1 MGGPRPMGLHRSNDY
16 HPVFHSKRDDTMS
29 RSMSKAAGVITL
41 CLAAAGAA
49 SAAPLFEPVTV
60 LSRAGAA
67 NQPAAQAVLSAAS
80 TAAVQEVRVDAGAVG
95 ANQRQLEFELLG
107 TPVQALQQRVQALPD
122 GGSIWYGQLQAGNAK
137 TAGKATASDP
147 ANSVIL
153 VRSGDTVT
161 GSIRKDGQLYRLRP
175 LSDGRHVLV
184 EVDES
189 RMPADH
195 PADYNSLPQVAMP
208 VSDRAGIAAASSG
221 TPATI
226 RVLVVA
232 TNGAVAAY
240 GGNMQSLVQL
250 AVAESNQGY
259 INSNV
264 GITLELAGYE
274 TTSYAESSSFSTD
287 LSRFRSTTDGVMDS
301 IHTTR
306 NNTRADVAVLVIN
319 NASSCGLAS
328 GIGSTAATAFAAVH
342 WDCATGYYSFAHE
355 IGHLQ
360 SARHDIATDPSTSPY
375 SYGHGYRYE
384 PSSGARWRTIMAYAC
399 TAGCPRLNFWSN
411 PNISYNGVP
420 MGIASSADNQRVLV
434 NTKATVAAF
443 R

>member
-67 NQPAAQAVLSAAS
+67 NQPAAQAVLSAVS

-221 TPATI
+221 SPATI

-301 IHTTR
+301 IHTSR

>member
-1 MGGPRPMGLHRSNDY
+1 MGVPTRRGLHRNNDY
-16 HPVFHSKRDDTMS
+16 HPVFPSKRDDTMS

-41 CLAAAGAA
+41 CLVAAGAA

-60 LSRAGAA
+60 LSRAGAS
-67 NQPAAQAVLSAAS
+67 NQPAAQALLSAAS
-80 TAAVQEVRVDAGAVG
+80 TAAVQEVRVDAGSVS
-95 ANQRQLEFELLG
+95 ANQRSLEFELLG

-122 GGSIWYGQLQAGNAK
+122 GGSVWYGQLQARDAK
-137 TAGKATASDP
+137 LSARAAAADP

-184 EVDES
+184 EVDET

-226 RVLVVA
+226 RVLVVV

-287 LSRFRSTTDGVMDS
+287 LSRFRSTSDGVMDS
-301 IHTTR
+301 IHTSR

-328 GIGSTAATAFAAVH
+328 SIGSTAATAFAAVH

-360 SARHDIATDPSTSPY
+360 SARHDIATDSSTSPY
-375 SYGHGYRYE
+375 AYGHGYRYE
-384 PSSGARWRTIMAYAC
+384 PASGARWRTIMAYAC

-411 PNISYNGVP
+411 PNINYNGVP
-420 MGIASSADNQRVLV
+420 MGIAASADNQRVLV

>member
-1 MGGPRPMGLHRSNDY
+1 
-16 HPVFHSKRDDTMS
+16 MS

-41 CLAAAGAA
+41 CMAAAGAA

-60 LSRAGAA
+60 LSRAGSA

-80 TAAVQEVRVDAGAVG
+80 TAAVQEVRIDAAAVN
-95 ANQRQLEFELLG
+95 ASQRQLEFELLG
-107 TPVQALQQRVQALPD
+107 TPVQALQQRVEALPD
-122 GGSIWYGQLQAGNAK
+122 GGSVWYGQLQSRSAK
-137 TAGKATASDP
+137 LGARAAANDP

-153 VRSGDTVT
+153 VRNGDTVT
-161 GSIRKDGQLYRLRP
+161 GSIRKDGRLYRLRP

-208 VSDRAGIAAASSG
+208 VSDLAGIAAASSG

-259 INSNV
+259 VNSNV
-264 GITLELAGYE
+264 GITLQLAGYE
-274 TTSYAESSSFSTD
+274 TTSYVESGSFSTD
-287 LSRFRSTTDGVMDS
+287 LSRFRNTADGVMDS
-301 IHTTR
+301 IHTRR
-306 NNTRADVAVLVIN
+306 NTTRADVAVLVIN

-375 SYGHGYRYE
+375 AYGHGYRYE
-384 PSSGARWRTIMAYAC
+384 PSSGSRWRTIMAYAC

-411 PNISYNGVP
+411 PNINYNGVP

>member
-1 MGGPRPMGLHRSNDY
+1 
-16 HPVFHSKRDDTMS
+16 MS
-29 RSMSKAAGVITL
+29 SSMSKAAGVIAL
-41 CLAAAGAA
+41 CLLGAGGAA
-49 SAAPLFEPVTV
+49 AAPLFEPVTV
-60 LSRAGAA
+60 LTRAGTAQ
-67 NQPAAQAVLSAAS
+67 QPALQALMGAPS
-80 TAAVQEVRVDAGAVG
+80 TSAVQEVRVDAAAV
-95 ANQRQLEFELLG
+95 ASAQKQLEFELLG
-107 TPVQALQQRVQALPD
+107 QPVQALQSRVETLAD
-122 GGSIWYGQLQAGNAK
+122 GGSIWYGQIGTRAGARLLK
-137 TAGKATASDP
+137 AGAPDP
-147 ANSVIL
+147 MNSVIL
-153 VRSGDTVT
+153 VRNGDTVT
-161 GSIRKDGQLYRLRP
+161 GSIRRDGQLYRLRP
-175 LSDGRHVLV
+175 VSDGRHVLV
-184 EVDES
+184 EVDEA

-195 PADYNSLPQVAMP
+195 PADYNSLPTIAMP

-259 INSNV
+259 SNSNV
-264 GITLELAGYE
+264 GITLQLAGYE

-287 LSRFRSTTDGVMDS
+287 LARFRNTSDGVMDS
-301 IHTTR
+301 IHASR
-306 NNTRADVAVLVIN
+306 NTTRADVAVLVIN

-360 SARHDIATDPSTSPY
+360 SARHDIATDSSTSPY
-375 SYGHGYRYE
+375 AYGHGYRYE
-384 PSSGARWRTIMAYAC
+384 PATGTGWRTIMAYNC
-399 TAGCPRLNFWSN
+399 TRSCPRLNYWSN
-411 PNISYNGVP
+411 PNITYNGIP
-420 MGIASSADNQRVLV
+420 TGIASSADNQRVLV
-434 NTKATVAAF
+434 NTKAAVAAF

>member
-1 MGGPRPMGLHRSNDY
+1 
-16 HPVFHSKRDDTMS
+16 MS
-29 RSMSKAAGVITL
+29 SSMSKAAGVFAL
-41 CLAAAGAA
+41 CLLGAGSAA
-49 SAAPLFEPVTV
+49 AAPLFEPVTV
-60 LSRAGAA
+60 LSRAATA
-67 NQPAAQAVLSAAS
+67 NQPALQVLMGSPS
-80 TAAVQEVRVDAGAVG
+80 TSAVQEVRVDAAAVSPV
-95 ANQRQLEFELLG
+95 QKQLEFELLG
-107 TPVQALQQRVQALPD
+107 QPVQALQSKVEALAD
-122 GGSIWYGQLQAGNAK
+122 GGSIWYGQIGTRAGARLIKAGAPDPMNA
-137 TAGKATASDP
+137 
-147 ANSVIL
+147 VIL

-184 EVDES
+184 EVDEA

-195 PADYNSLPQVAMP
+195 PADYNRLPTIAMP
-208 VSDRAGIAAASSG
+208 VNDRAGIAAASSG

-259 INSNV
+259 SNSNV

-274 TTSYAESSSFSTD
+274 TTSYTESSSFSTD
-287 LSRFRSTTDGVMDS
+287 LSRFRATSDGVMDS
-301 IHTTR
+301 IHTSR
-306 NNTRADVAVLVIN
+306 NTTRADVAVLVIN

-360 SARHDIATDPSTSPY
+360 SARHDVATDASTAPY
-375 SYGHGYRYE
+375 AYGHGYRYE
-384 PSSGARWRTIMAYAC
+384 PATGTGWRTIMAYNC
-399 TAGCPRLNFWSN
+399 TRSCPRLNYWSN
-411 PNISYNGVP
+411 PNISYNGIP

-434 NTKATVAAF
+434 NTKAAVAAF